1 MANSIYLKN
10 NSFNETQFNMLGI
23 FSVAIKTSSY
33 IAKYNIFILK
43 WFKKSCKRNS
53 TFSEKLNFTVENMK
67 PMKPK
72 FCGSWKVSG
81 YNKKV
86 NEERQLKLC
95 HIKQGVRNS
104 DNSYRCRVAFLGMK
118 HHINDMEIL
127 KCSSRA
133 RSCLW

>member
-1 MANSIYLKN
+1 MNVKYLRYIPREEKDKKLQTLYIWKTINS
-10 NSFNETQFNMLGI
+10 M
-23 FSVAIKTSSY
+23 Y
-33 IAKYNIFILK
+33 ITKYNIFILK
-43 WFKKSCKRNS
+43 WFKNSYKRYS
-53 TFSEKLNFTVENMK
+53 TFLEKLSFSVENMK

-86 NEERQLKLC
+86 NEGRQLKLC

-104 DNSYRCRVAFLGMK
+104 DKSCRCRVASPGMK

-127 KCSSRA
+127 KRSSRA